1 MNIQTALNAILE
13 ISENKL
19 DEGSYL
25 EVSNQ
30 LKILFDESQKKPVVS
45 KRKVITRNRIL
56 TEETISRKSRHIFEM
71 THEEKVAVMRSRAME
86 HSFNLTDTL
95 AQVKDDI
102 SSAIREKKQAWES
115 LKNARKARSL
125 SLKEC
130 SETHKG
136 LVQKEKFLKLALTGF
151 KHELYELENLFHI

>member
-45 KRKVITRNRIL
+45 KRKVISRSRIL
-56 TEETISRKSRHIFEM
+56 TEETISRKSHHIFEM

-86 HSFNLTDTL
+86 HAVDLYDTL
-95 AQVKDDI
+95 VKVKDDI
-102 SSAIREKKQAWES
+102 RSTILDKKIAWES
-115 LKNARKARSL
+115 LKNARQTRSS
-125 SLKEC
+125 SLDEC
-130 SETHKG
+130 RETHKE
-136 LVQKEKFLKLALTGF
+136 LVQQEKFLKLALSGF
-151 KHELYELENLFHI
+151 NRELHEIENCFQL